1 MGFFQSMTTTNQ
13 PQGGRLRF
21 DPTIN
26 AGHLLTFAGFIVAG
40 FVGWTT
46 LDKRVVVLEEQR
58 KSQEVRDQS
67 QDSRSSEKFGEIRE
81 TMQDIKRTVEI
92 VRANLEKRP

>member
-1 MGFFQSMTTTNQ
+1 MK
-13 PQGGRLRF
+13 F

-46 LDKRVVVLEEQR
+46 LDKRVVILEQQR
-58 KSQEVRDQS
+58 ISQEYRDAS
-67 QDSRSSEKFGEIRE
+67 QDSRNNEFKGEIKE
-81 TMQDIKRTVEI
+81 TLKDIKQTLEI
-92 VRANLEKRP
+92 VRDKVDRK

>member
-1 MGFFQSMTTTNQ
+1 MSDQDTNQ
-13 PQGGRLRF
+13 PHGGRLKF

-46 LDKRVVVLEEQR
+46 LDKRVVILEQQR
-58 KSQEVRDQS
+58 ISQEYRDQS
-67 QDSRSSEKFGEIRE
+67 QDSRNDEFKGEIKD
-81 TMQDIKRTVEI
+81 TLKDIKNTLEI
-92 VRANLEKRP
+92 VRSQVVRK

>member
-1 MGFFQSMTTTNQ
+1 MSD
-13 PQGGRLRF
+13 GGNNSKGGLRF

-26 AGHLLTFAGFIVAG
+26 AGHLLTFAGFILAG

-58 KSQEVRDQS
+58 KSQDIRDSGQDTRNTDKFTEIKDTMNEIKRAVEQVRDQLGRK
-67 QDSRSSEKFGEIRE
+67 Q
-81 TMQDIKRTVEI
+81 
-92 VRANLEKRP
+92 

>member
-1 MGFFQSMTTTNQ
+1 MSNQ
-13 PQGGRLRF
+13 KEPQGGRLKF

-46 LDKRVVVLEEQR
+46 LDKRVVVLEQQR
-58 KSQEVRDQS
+58 TS
-67 QDSRSSEKFGEIRE
+67 QDFRDSA
-81 TMQDIKRTVEI
+81 QDLRATEFKQELKDTLQRIERTVEI
-92 VRANLEKRP
+92 VRDKVEKKQ

>member
-1 MGFFQSMTTTNQ
+1 MK
-13 PQGGRLRF
+13 F

-58 KSQEVRDQS
+58 KAQEIRDVGQDARSADKFTEIKDTMNEIKRGVEQVRDQLGRR
-67 QDSRSSEKFGEIRE
+67 Q
-81 TMQDIKRTVEI
+81 
-92 VRANLEKRP
+92 

>member
-1 MGFFQSMTTTNQ
+1 MSDQHDNEAKRG
-13 PQGGRLRF
+13 LRF

-26 AGHLLTFAGFIVAG
+26 AGHLLTFAGFILAG

-58 KSQEVRDQS
+58 KAQEIRDVGQDARSADKFIEIKDTMSEIKRGVEQVRDQLGRR
-67 QDSRSSEKFGEIRE
+67 Q
-81 TMQDIKRTVEI
+81 
-92 VRANLEKRP
+92 

>member
-1 MGFFQSMTTTNQ
+1 MSDQDKNQ
-13 PQGGRLRF
+13 PHGGRLKF

-46 LDKRVVVLEEQR
+46 LDKRVVVLEQQR
-58 KSQEVRDQS
+58 ISQEFRDNA
-67 QDSRSSEKFGEIRE
+67 QDLRGNEYRSEIKE
-81 TMQDIKRTVEI
+81 TLKDIKTTLEI
-92 VRANLEKRP
+92 VRSQVVRK

>member
-1 MGFFQSMTTTNQ
+1 MTTTNQ

-58 KSQEVRDQS
+58 KSQEVRDQT

>member
-1 MGFFQSMTTTNQ
+1 MTTPDQTQ
-13 PQGGRLRF
+13 RGLRF

-26 AGHLLTFAGFIVAG
+26 AGHILTFLGFLLAG

-58 KSQEVRDQS
+58 KAQEARDIGQDARSADKFVEIKETMSDIKRAVEQVRDQVS
-67 QDSRSSEKFGEIRE
+67 
-81 TMQDIKRTVEI
+81 
-92 VRANLEKRP
+92 KRP